1 MILLTRASRV
11 FTYLFS
17 LRYSRVGAYLSL
29 ALTLFATCLLW
40 QPGSQAHAYG
50 RLAIH
55 APDGDTFPLPEAKA
69 GSPYEFQFQTEG
81 GLAPLKWSVSNL
93 PPGLRL
99 EENGKLHGV
108 PAQAQ
113 AEAFAFTVTVTDSSR
128 PPQQFTLPCLLLVKA
143 APLRIVTR
151 AAAPLRIVTGN
162 GAAPAAP
169 GNLVAADTLMAD
181 VVATPAAAN
190 LQDARVSLTLKQPLL
205 AGSKIE
211 IFGTTKQPDDVFVTI
226 EFHDEGANKGLMPI
240 KEMKVKPD
248 VNGNFTLKLPGTF
261 ALKDKVLVEQKVAGL
276 MLRSQAVVVETG
288 KVEVE
293 KKAPA
298 AAHFEQPLYGATVIH
313 GSATADL
320 KVSVLLDGK
329 PVPLLGEDGKPKDAD
344 GKDIL
349 ETTVN
354 KKGEFTAALV
364 SPLNRD
370 KHEVIAIQVRD
381 TVSGKQ
387 TDTEAIPI
395 KAIGDLYNWGRVRAY
410 FSAGVIFSKQRQSF
424 SQQDP
429 MLAFN
434 LDKNWWNASR
444 ANKSPFRHFNTFFEA
459 RLTSIPVVTPESSN
473 ASTTSNQT
481 SDAQQCRDISNG
493 LTCFLASRKAAQMQ
507 VGGYIPIYSQFMT
520 WKYGADNNAVFL
532 APLAKFGVQT
542 ITSEEVD
549 QLRLANNGDPNYV
562 LNGDDVYNYFAFGT
576 RLGHYRL
583 PTSANVAPELISYL
597 DLTLGKWENFDLR
610 RGQLCN
616 APANS
621 GKFDCENGNGTVLLG
636 GKPVYIRERRFRAG
650 FEGRLK
656 VPETPLFVGFDANF
670 GKGPDDLRFL
680 FGTRFDVGSLFGR
693 LKFLQALDK

>member
-1 MILLTRASRV
+1 MRLLTRASRV
-11 FTYLFS
+11 
-17 LRYSRVGAYLSL
+17 
-29 ALTLFATCLLW
+29 ATCLFSHRYARTVTWLSLSLTLLMIGLFW
-40 QPGSQAHAYG
+40 QPGEQVQAYG
-50 RLAIH
+50 RLAIQ
-55 APDGDTFPLPEAKA
+55 APEGETFTLPEAKA
-69 GSPYEFQFQTEG
+69 GSAYEFQFQTEG
-81 GLAPLKWSVSNL
+81 GLAPLKWSVNNL
-93 PPGLRL
+93 PLGLRL

-113 AEAFAFTVTVTDSSR
+113 ADAFAFTVTVTDSSR
-128 PPQQFTLPCLLLVKA
+128 PPQQFGLPCLLVVKA

-162 GAAPAAP
+162 GAPPVVP
-169 GNLVAADTLMAD
+169 GNPPAADTLMAD
-181 VVATPAAAN
+181 VAATPAAAN

-211 IFGTTKQPDDVFVTI
+211 ISGMTKQPDDVSVTI
-226 EFHDEGANKGLMPI
+226 EFDKDGANKGLTPI
-240 KEMKVKPD
+240 KMKVKPD
-248 VNGNFTLKLPGTF
+248 VNGSFALKLPGTF
-261 ALKDKVLVEQKVAGL
+261 ALKDTVLVEQDVAGL
-276 MLRSQAVVVETG
+276 MLRSQAAVVETG

-298 AAHFEQPLYGATVIH
+298 AAHFEQPLHGATVIH
-313 GSATADL
+313 GSATAGL

-329 PVPLLGEDGKPKDAD
+329 PAPLLGEDGKPKDAN
-344 GKDIL
+344 GKDIF
-349 ETTVN
+349 ETTAN
-354 KKGEFTAALV
+354 KEGKFTALLV
-364 SPLNRD
+364 SPLNRE
-370 KHEVIAIQVRD
+370 KHEVVAILVRD
-381 TVSGKQ
+381 ETSEKQ
-387 TDTEAIPI
+387 TATQAIPI

-434 LDKNWWNASR
+434 LDKNWWNASLT
-444 ANKSPFRHFNTFFEA
+444 NKVPFRHFNTFFEA
-459 RLTSIPVVTPESSN
+459 RLTSIPVVTPERSN
-473 ASTTSNQT
+473 ASTTDNQT

-610 RGQLCN
+610 RGQPCN

-621 GKFDCENGNGTVLLG
+621 GKFDCQNGNGTVLLG
-636 GKPVYIRERRFRAG
+636 GKPVYIRERHFRAG

-693 LKFLQALDK
+693 LKFLQNLEK